1 MAITRSVFMSEAR
14 FGSANDWRDGIA
26 GVFFD
31 RATTSPEDYV
41 TIDMVRIRTRGGN
54 YLGNVADLPEISLL
68 RITGITGGEP
78 ITVTKRDTT
87 DADLPSQV
95 LLRERPDGITGAGSV
110 FRQEKLSFG
119 LSGPLGG
126 SLATRTYNGTG
137 ARAGTAAVFSRRST
151 GTVIDSIILQ
161 EGEGVALTMP
171 VVRLPMVLDYNFT
184 IRNVATGVN
193 YVADFFCP
201 TVRNNDM
208 ATFALLNGTGSGV
221 TLAVDV
227 VHLPISRRNNYLTAL
242 TDKQWRIAVFEGR
255 RTAYG
260 SDQLTN
266 QEPLGPVTPFDTTK
280 PAPAG
285 VHVLDGPFLSR
296 LVGERWNALIDWNTT
311 QASAVAP
318 QHRLGT
324 LFRRSTYVPE
334 INATVAQ
341 PLGANFERHL
351 MPGIRS
357 RGYLPVKIT
366 PGYGLA
372 VLAGSEGAISGDAC
386 QTYDVEMIWSY
397 YAVDSTGG
405 SGTYPLVGDV
415 DTGVTYGPNGNDFTG
430 TLVQPLVV
438 DVRSGIQYGAGGT
451 EFTGTYAGGG
461 GGNTYS
467 KSRVVNKG

>member
-1 MAITRSVFMSEAR
+1 MSEVR

-31 RATTSPEDYV
+31 RATTSEHDYITV
-41 TIDMVRIRTRGGN
+41 DMVRVRTRGGN
-54 YLGNVADLPEISLL
+54 YLGNVTDLPEIALR

-126 SLATRTYNGTG
+126 SLATRTFNGTG
-137 ARAGTAAVFSRRST
+137 ARTGTATVFSRRNT
-151 GTVIDSIILQ
+151 GGVLDSIILA
-161 EGEGVALTMP
+161 EGEGIALTMP
-171 VVRLPMVLDYNFT
+171 VVRLPMLLDFNFT
-184 IRNVATGVN
+184 IRNVATGAN

-201 TVRNNDM
+201 TVRSNDL

-227 VHLPISRRNNYLTAL
+227 VHLPLSRRSNYLTAL
-242 TDKQWRIAVFEGR
+242 TDKQWRLSIFEGR
-255 RTAYG
+255 RTSFGGDA
-260 SDQLTN
+260 LTN

-285 VHVLDGPFLSR
+285 VHVLDGPFLAR
-296 LVGERWNALIDWNTT
+296 LMGERFNALIDWNTT

-324 LFRRSTYVPE
+324 LFRRSAYVPE

-341 PLGANFERHL
+341 PLGVNFERHL
-351 MPGIRS
+351 MPGVRS
-357 RGYLPVKIT
+357 RGHLPVRLR

-372 VLAGSEGAISGDAC
+372 LLAGSEGAIAGDAV
-386 QTYDVEMIWSY
+386 QTYDVEFIWSY
-397 YAVDSTGG
+397 YAVDASGG
-405 SGTYPLVGDV
+405 GGGTFPPAGDV
-415 DTGVTYGPNGNDFTG
+415 DFGVTYGPNGNDFTG
-430 TLVQPLVV
+430 TLVQPVV
-438 DVRSGIQYGAGGT
+438 GDVRTGVQYGAGGT
-451 EFTGTYAGGG
+451 EFTGTYSGGV
-461 GGNTYS
+461 GNTYS
-467 KSRVVNKG
+467 KSRVVNRH